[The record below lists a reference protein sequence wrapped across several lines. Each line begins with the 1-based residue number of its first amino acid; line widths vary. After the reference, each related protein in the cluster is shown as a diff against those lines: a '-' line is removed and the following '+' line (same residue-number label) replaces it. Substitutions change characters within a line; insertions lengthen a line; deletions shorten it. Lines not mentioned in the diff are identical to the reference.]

1 MADVTRDDEGAT
13 ACGGAW
19 ATDGHSR
26 HAAASDG
33 SQSADGGMKSRR
45 NGPWRLRLPLSVVVA
60 RYFLYLLA
68 GSAFIVGVPVLMF
81 AMLMEGGSVL
91 PANYGETH
99 VQEAA
104 ETLLAQ
110 SEFDADSLSSAY
122 RFVRLSTDGSEVIA
136 SDVGPDEIA
145 QARALVRS
153 SPLDEVTAAGSSVV
167 IPLDDGTWCVLSY
180 TLVPQWSDRALRD
193 SWPNPQ
199 DLLFICVGIP
209 LLFLVVLVA
218 WRAGHVLTRK
228 MAPLVR
234 VADSVAAQDLDFSVG
249 ASNVVQIDDVLAAME
264 RMRDSLRES
273 LEARWRAEEAQRI
286 QMAALAH
293 DLGTP
298 LTVIGANADYL
309 AEEELGP
316 EAHAAAEA
324 IVRGA
329 RQLGDY
335 SRLIMDVSREGS
347 VALAIRPL
355 ALSRCAD
362 VLDHEARRLA
372 EATGTRLDVER
383 TPAFVARGDSA
394 CLEVDE
400 TALVR
405 ATTNV
410 VKNAIGHSPEGSA
423 VRLRFD
429 CSEHSCFLSVSDEGA
444 GFSAQALTHG
454 VERFFRDD
462 TSRSGVGDEAHYGLG
477 LAIASDVAE
486 AFGGRIELSNS
497 EKTGGALVC
506 LVFPLTGC
514 SQ

>member
-1 MADVTRDDEGAT
+1 MAEVMRDGEGPTSYGVARAT
-13 ACGGAW
+13 GGH
-19 ATDGHSR
+19 GS
-26 HAAASDG
+26 HAPSDD
-33 SQSADGGMKSRR
+33 SPADGGVTSRR
-45 NGPWRLRLPLSVVVA
+45 QGPWRLRLPLAVVVA
-60 RYFLYLLA
+60 RYFLYLLV
-68 GSAFIVGVPVLMF
+68 GSAFIVGVPVLTF

-99 VQEAA
+99 VQETA

-110 SEFDADSLSSAY
+110 SEFDAVSLSSAY
-122 RFVRLSTDGSEVIA
+122 RFVHLSADGSEVIA
-136 SDVGPDEIA
+136 SDAASDEIA
-145 QARALVRS
+145 KARALALS

-209 LLFLVVLVA
+209 LLLLVVLVA
-218 WRAGHVLTRK
+218 WRAGRVLTRK
-228 MAPLVR
+228 MTPLVQ
-234 VADSVAAQDLDFSVG
+234 VADAVAAQNLDFSVG
-249 ASNVVQIDDVLAAME
+249 TSNVAQIDDVLAAME

-309 AEEELGP
+309 EEEELRP
-316 EAHAAAEA
+316 EARAAAEA
-324 IVRGA
+324 IARGA

-347 VALAIRPL
+347 VGLDVRPL
-355 ALSRCAD
+355 GVSRCAD
-362 VLDHEARRLA
+362 VLEHEACRLA
-372 EATGTRLDVER
+372 QATGIRLDVER
-383 TPAFVARGDSA
+383 TPAFVALGDSA

-400 TALVR
+400 MALVR
-405 ATTNV
+405 AMANV
-410 VKNAIGHSPEGSA
+410 VKNAIGHSPEGGV

-429 CSEHSCFLSVSDEGA
+429 CSEDSLFLSVCDEGA
-444 GFSAQALTHG
+444 GFSSQALAHG
-454 VERFFRDD
+454 AERFFRDD
-462 TSRSGVGDEAHYGLG
+462 ASRSGAGDGAHYGLG
-477 LAIASDVAE
+477 LAIVADVME
-486 AFGGRIELSNS
+486 ALGGRVELANS
-497 EKTGGALVC
+497 EKTGGALVR
-506 LVFPLTGC
+506 LALPLTRC
-514 SQ
+514 SR